1 VPVSYDYD
9 IVVIGSGPAAQAVAW
24 ECRSSNLRLALVEGR
39 EYGGTCPLRG
49 CDPKKVLVGAAE
61 VIGRAAGMRGR
72 GIRSQNEIRWPD
84 LIRFKRTFTDPI
96 PAQMEK
102 RLSEWGIDTYHG
114 WARFL
119 GHNTVQ
125 AGEKNLT
132 GRYIVIGSG
141 AIPGRLGIEGEEHVI
156 SSDQFLD
163 LEALPETIA
172 FVGGGYI
179 SFEFAHVAAL
189 AGSKA
194 LILQRG
200 PKPLKGFDPDL
211 VQILVRASGK
221 IGVEVLSNLPVRSVE
236 RRGKRFGIR
245 AGEKG
250 EHSLEADL
258 VVHGAGRVPHIQRLD
273 LGKAGVESSP
283 RGVLVNEYLQS
294 ISNPSVYAA
303 GDAAATP
310 YPLTPTANLGGK
322 TVARNILS
330 GNTVKADTR
339 GVPSVVFTFP
349 PLASVGLD
357 EEELRRRGIEYEK
370 KFAETSSWFDSRRIG
385 LEDSGMK
392 ILAGKNSRK
401 ILGVHLLG
409 NHAEEAI
416 NVFALA
422 IRLGL
427 TTDDLGQI
435 PWVYPS
441 SVSEM
446 GYLIG

>member
-1 VPVSYDYD
+1 VPYDYD
-9 IVVIGSGPAAQAVAW
+9 IVVIGSGPAGQAVAS
-24 ECRSSNLRLALVEGR
+24 ECRSSGLRLAVVEER

-61 VIGRAAGMRGR
+61 VIARAAGMRGK
-72 GIRSQNEIRWPD
+72 GIRSQNEIQWQD
-84 LIRFKRTFTDPI
+84 LIHFKKTFTDPI

-114 WARFL
+114 SARFSGKNAL
-119 GHNTVQ
+119 Q
-125 AGEKNLT
+125 SGEKNLT
-132 GRYIVIGSG
+132 SRYVVIGSG
-141 AIPGRLGIEGEEHVI
+141 AIPGKLEIEGGEHVI

-163 LEALPETIA
+163 LEVLPETIA

-179 SFEFAHVAAL
+179 SFEFAHIAAL
-189 AGSKA
+189 AGCKA
-194 LILQRG
+194 FILHRG
-200 PKPLKGFDPDL
+200 PRPLKGFDPDL
-211 VQILVRASGK
+211 VQILVRASKK
-221 IGVEVLSNLPVRSVE
+221 IGVEVHPNLPVRSVE
-236 RRGKRFGIR
+236 RREKRFGIR

-258 VVHGAGRVPHIQRLD
+258 VVHGAGRVPDIQRLE
-273 LGKAGVESSP
+273 LEKAGVESSP
-283 RGVLVNEYLQS
+283 RGVLVNEHLQS
-294 ISNPSVYAA
+294 VSNPSVYAA

-310 YPLTPTANLGGK
+310 YPLTPIANLEGK
-322 TVARNILS
+322 IVARNILS
-330 GNTVKADTR
+330 GNTVRTDYR

-349 PLASVGLD
+349 PLASVGFG
-357 EEELRRRGIEYEK
+357 EEELRRKGIEYEN
-370 KFAETSSWFDSRRIG
+370 KFAETSSWFESRRIG

-392 ILAGKNSRK
+392 ILAEKNSRR

-409 NHAEEAI
+409 HHAEEVI

-446 GYLIG
+446 GYLVG

>member
-1 VPVSYDYD
+1 MPYDYD
-9 IVVIGSGPAAQAVAW
+9 IVVIGSGPAGQAVAW
-24 ECRSSNLRLALVEGR
+24 ECRSSNLRLAVVEGR

-61 VIGRAAGMRGR
+61 VIARAAGMRGR

-84 LIRFKRTFTDPI
+84 LIRFKKTFTDPV

-114 WARFL
+114 WARFS
-119 GHNTVQ
+119 GKNAIQ

-132 GRYIVIGSG
+132 GRYIVICCG
-141 AIPGRLGIEGEEHVI
+141 AIPGKLGIEGEEHVI

-163 LEALPETIA
+163 LEALPESLA

-194 LILQRG
+194 FILHRG
-200 PKPLKGFDPDL
+200 PRPLKGFDPDL
-211 VQILVRASGK
+211 VQILISASRR
-221 IGVEVLSNLPVRSVE
+221 IGVEVLPNLPVRSVE
-236 RRGKRFGIR
+236 RKGKRFGIR

-250 EHSLEADL
+250 EHSFEADL
-258 VVHGAGRVPHIQRLD
+258 VVHGAGRIPHIQRLD
-273 LGKAGVESSP
+273 LEKAGVESSP

-303 GDAAATP
+303 GDAAVTP

-339 GVPSVVFTFP
+339 WVPSVVFTFP
-349 PLASVGLD
+349 PLASVGLG

-370 KFAETSSWFDSRRIG
+370 KFAETPSWFDSRRIG

-392 ILAGKNSRK
+392 ILAGKNSHK